1 MRPRRRRFVNRCVAL
16 LAGLFIVAGCNSAI
30 LTPTP
35 SGALATAAAASPAAT
50 PGPSLAPEPPTAA
63 NLIQADVVAG
73 KIDEPTG
80 LLYRIEAMFG
90 APGLPAQYASAPA
103 TEDGAAVAVATLNLD
118 SLPPAIRDQVLP
130 FVVRPTDSR
139 SAFHGSGASPTLH
152 DPVGL
157 AAVRLPAALGDPAA
171 ADVTCGSNGWA
182 SISSS
187 KIPVTV
193 WGQCGQG
200 FNDGDLTTALAGIE
214 AVYGGEV
221 AVMGKPLPD

>member
-1 MRPRRRRFVNRCVAL
+1 
-16 LAGLFIVAGCNSAI
+16 
-30 LTPTP
+30 
-35 SGALATAAAASPAAT
+35 
-50 PGPSLAPEPPTAA
+50 
-63 NLIQADVVAG
+63 
-73 KIDEPTG
+73 
-80 LLYRIEAMFG
+80 
-90 APGLPAQYASAPA
+90 
-103 TEDGAAVAVATLNLD
+103 
-118 SLPPAIRDQVLP
+118 
-130 FVVRPTDSR
+130 
-139 SAFHGSGASPTLH
+139 
-152 DPVGL
+152 VGL